1 MKRELNT
8 WATVNRVLWSVIAL
22 GDAIAGIVLSS
33 TLGLKI
39 YILYGIAAAAIV
51 IVLGFTL
58 AAFLDT
64 AAENANR
71 LANIERNM
79 QQQPKQEQKKTYTT
93 ISAAPRQSS
102 PGFIVCPRCGESQSA
117 DRTVCFNCGTLFK
130 KD

>member
-1 MKRELNT
+1 MKSNLNI

-33 TLGLKI
+33 TLDQKI
-39 YILYGIAAAAIV
+39 YILYGITAAAIV
-51 IVLGFTL
+51 VVLGFTL

-64 AAENANR
+64 TAENANR

-79 QQQPKQEQKKTYTT
+79 PQQPKQEKKPYAT
-93 ISAAPRQSS
+93 ISAAPRRSS
-102 PGFIVCPRCGESQSA
+102 PGFIVCPHCGESQNA

>member
-1 MKRELNT
+1 MNCNLNT

-22 GDAIAGIVLSS
+22 CNAIAGIVLSS
-33 TLGLKI
+33 TFDQKI
-39 YILYGIAAAAIV
+39 YILYGIAAAAV
-51 IVLGFTL
+51 VVVLGFTL

-71 LANIERNM
+71 LANIERNIP
-79 QQQPKQEQKKTYTT
+79 QQPKQEKKTYAT

-102 PGFIVCPRCGESQSA
+102 PGFIVCPHCGESQNA

>member
-8 WATVNRVLWSVIAL
+8 WATINRVLWSVIAL

-51 IVLGFTL
+51 VVLGFTL

-79 QQQPKQEQKKTYTT
+79 PQQPKQEKKTYAT

-102 PGFIVCPRCGESQSA
+102 PGFIVCPRCGESQNA

>member
-8 WATVNRVLWSVIAL
+8 WATVHRIL
-22 GDAIAGIVLSS
+22 GTILSIGSLVAGPAIASLAKNK
-33 TLGLKI
+33 LW
-39 YILYGIAAAAIV
+39 ILYGAISCV
-51 IVLGFTL
+51 FLFISLFTL

-64 AAENANR
+64 TAENANR

-102 PGFIVCPRCGESQSA
+102 PGFIVCPRCRESQSA

>member
-22 GDAIAGIVLSS
+22 ADAIAGIVLSS

-39 YILYGIAAAAIV
+39 YILYGIVAAAIV
-51 IVLGFTL
+51 VVLGFTL

-64 AAENANR
+64 ASENANR
-71 LANIERNM
+71 LANIDQNM
-79 QQQPKQEQKKTYTT
+79 PQQPKQEQKNTYAT

-102 PGFIVCPRCGESQSA
+102 PGFIVCPHCGESQNA